1 MASLYMKPQIK
12 EQFNKMLIF
21 ASNANEIAKDIT
33 LEKLATDIP
42 YQYSLLYPLGQ
53 IGELAI
59 YMTRNADVEKNYPNI
74 EWSKWRGFRNR
85 VFHDYDM
92 LDFSIV
98 LEMITEALPLLLTAL
113 NEIYVNYIEEYE

>member
-1 MASLYMKPQIK
+1 
-12 EQFNKMLIF
+12 MLKF
-21 ASNANEIAKDIT
+21 ANNANEIAKDIT
-33 LEKLATDIP
+33 LDRLSTDIP

-59 YMTRNADVEKNYPNI
+59 HMTRDTDLEKIYSGI

-85 VFHDYDM
+85 IFHDYDM

-98 LEMITEALPLLLTAL
+98 LEMITEALPLLLVEL
-113 NEIYVNYIEEYE
+113 RKIHV

>member
-1 MASLYMKPQIK
+1 MKPQLK
-12 EQFNKMLIF
+12 DQFNKMLRF
-21 ASNANEIAKDIT
+21 ANDANEIAKNIT
-33 LEKLATDIP
+33 LEKVETDIP

-59 YMTRNADVEKNYPNI
+59 YMTRDTDVEKIYSGI

-85 VFHDYDM
+85 LFHDYYM

-98 LEMITEALPLLLTAL
+98 LEMITEALPLLLAEL
-113 NEIYVNYIEEYE
+113 KRINE

>member
-1 MASLYMKPQIK
+1 MKQQVR
-12 EQFNKMLIF
+12 EQFSKMLKF
-21 ASNANEIAKDIT
+21 AKNATEIAKELT
-33 LEKLATDIP
+33 LDKLTTNIP

-59 YMTRNADVEKNYPNI
+59 SLSRDSNIEETYPGV

-85 VFHDYDM
+85 IFHDYDM

-98 LEMITEALPLLLTAL
+98 LEMISEDLPLLLTEL
-113 NEIYVNYIEEYE
+113 QIIHGD

>member
-1 MASLYMKPQIK
+1 MKSQLK
-12 EQFNKMLIF
+12 DQFNKMLKF
-21 ASNANEIAKDIT
+21 ANNADEIAKDIT
-33 LEKLATDIP
+33 LDKLATDIP

-59 YMTRNADVEKNYPNI
+59 SMTRNTDVEKIYSGI

-85 VFHDYDM
+85 IFHDYDM

-98 LEMITEALPLLLTAL
+98 LEMITEALPLLLVEL
-113 NEIYVNYIEEYE
+113 QKIYRDLQN